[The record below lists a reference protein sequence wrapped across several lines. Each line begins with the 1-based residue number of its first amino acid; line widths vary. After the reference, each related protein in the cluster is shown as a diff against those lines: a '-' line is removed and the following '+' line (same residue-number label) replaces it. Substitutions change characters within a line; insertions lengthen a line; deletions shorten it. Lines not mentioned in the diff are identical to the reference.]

1 MNSGSWYW
9 DAIEFMVEVP
19 GFYAFRVVGL
29 EEGESEV
36 PSIDFFSKRLKKY
49 RR

>member
-9 DAIEFMVEVP
+9 DAIEFRVEVL
-19 GFYAFRVVGL
+19 GYYAFRVVGL

-36 PSIDFFSKRLKKY
+36 SSIDFFSKRIKKN